1 MDADIRCLRS
11 RLVGGI
17 AGENDGTIENCWV
30 SGIVLSNW
38 QESLSSYTA
47 KVGGICGQNDGTV
60 AFCCVTAVVQNH
72 DADVGGIVGYNSGG
86 CTINHCTFYG
96 EVSSVHSQ
104 DNEYVGDQNGNLW
117 NQHSYD
123 DLSNDAILRNYLNS
137 FSGYDLYRYAVQYP
151 YTVNVSNNGYGA
163 LEATAPG
170 ARQGK
175 TVTLRKAYG
184 SSVESITVQDPWGR
198 NLSVSG
204 NANSGYTFTM
214 PRCDVT
220 VSVRFS
226 GNSLLS
232 AHKGSASDPYTIGSS
247 DDWNAFA
254 YYVNHGNNFS
264 GKYVKLTKDITISKT
279 VGLGKES
286 IFSERPFSG
295 TFGADDPV
303 GIKEIEDGRLKIEN
317 EAGAWFTLD
326 GRKIVNSKSSNRK
339 LNRGVYINNGKKFVK

>member
-1 MDADIRCLRS
+1 M
-11 RLVGGI
+11 
-17 AGENDGTIENCWV
+17 
-30 SGIVLSNW
+30 
-38 QESLSSYTA
+38 
-47 KVGGICGQNDGTV
+47 
-60 AFCCVTAVVQNH
+60 
-72 DADVGGIVGYNSGG
+72 
-86 CTINHCTFYG
+86 
-96 EVSSVHSQ
+96 
-104 DNEYVGDQNGNLW
+104 
-117 NQHSYD
+117 
-123 DLSNDAILRNYLNS
+123 
-137 FSGYDLYRYAVQYP
+137 QYP
-151 YTVNVSNNGYGA
+151 HTVNVSNNGYGA
-163 LEATAPG
+163 LEATTSG

-175 TVTLRKAYG
+175 PVTLRKAYG

-198 NLSVSG
+198 NLPVSG